1 MTGTLVVKGSKD
13 SGSYVLKLNKDDEQ
27 KIATMNGN
35 KGMFQPNADVV
46 DLVLQNYFNDIKRSQ
61 DAFAQ
66 QENEVIHQINK
77 LFRIT

>member
-13 SGSYVLKLNKDDEQ
+13 SGSYVLKLNKDDV
-27 KIATMNGN
+27 IATMNRN

-61 DAFAQ
+61 DAFA
-66 QENEVIHQINK
+66 
-77 LFRIT
+77 